1 MGIFSSK
8 KKTYVGISN
17 SRLYEGKEIPN
28 SIKDS
33 TAGYI
38 RDIGDGLNGDNYIA
52 DYNNLSMESSIV
64 TNIKRATNYVNKR
77 DQYNYNKFDATQK
90 RIKEPSNLDVNIR
103 NLLLTVLPNY
113 YENPSI
119 NYIEYNYLD
128 ISHIVKVILDIEYGW
143 NSFNNTMFYNGLTG
157 WLYSVDIHLKEVQQE
172 PRLGNSFASGETATR
187 DKDNSRPFRPF
198 IYEQGGLPSKRNKF
212 VFKFMP
218 KYIKTYRSINK
229 EYRDKTLDTI
239 INTNSKV
246 INVIDNKP
254 IEESSTLYKTTNTLI
269 SETITDDPTD
279 SNIEIKET
287 IEDVTELSYG
297 TLKQK
302 TLYLENFLGTI
313 PDELPVID
321 GESTEPTSQ
330 AVKDYIASVEDNF
343 NEDTVNFNDLIVSVS
358 ITVNGNENKHFSFG
372 NKDTQ
377 GTGIEAV
384 MARGIN
390 TLIGITNLTGY
401 VPDIHLKQ
409 NNKVVSKADND
420 WRTNN
425 LYAKKL
431 SIKLKG
437 LYEEL
442 TESMENDEDKIR
454 HAYIT
459 FGVNVHSSI
468 IEDLK
473 YLYQFFNDELQ
484 DKTSID
490 TKEIVLTTRTT
501 SEAIKWD
508 SINKSIVN
516 EALLEDYVNLSY
528 GSNIILLKKISP
540 TQHERIVISNYKR
553 YCRVTGGNQ
562 VGVLSDLFDGKWGET
577 ANDSTTLLPFNINTF
592 NKVFKSFIEKERF
605 IYRCMYVEFLTYV
618 VVKVK
623 WYQRGVFK
631 LVAIALGAAIIYFTG
646 GAGSYW
652 AALLVSAAT
661 SVAID
666 FAIRMTVR
674 LFGAK
679 WGRAIGIGLAIIGM
693 GRGIG
698 GALVATG
705 QTMIKVLGAFLSN
718 AQLFIS
724 LANGFLNQSLQTI
737 GIERQEEMDE
747 KNRELVRLKEM
758 AEGLLGSR
766 VNDKEYQVDRNYMSS
781 YIYLGTMEAY
791 LDSILDLNKI
801 DTCIDYIHNCTE
813 YLISLPTLDESAS
826 SILGLNQ

>member
-52 DYNNLSMESSIV
+52 DYNNLSMQSSIV

-90 RIKEPSNLDVNIR
+90 SIKEPNNLEDNIR
-103 NLLLTVLPNY
+103 NLLLTNLPKY
-113 YENPSI
+113 FKNPVI

-143 NSFNNTMFYNGLTG
+143 NSFNNTIFYNGLNG

-187 DKDNSRPFRPF
+187 DKDTSRPFRPF
-198 IYEQGGLPSKRNKF
+198 IYEQDGLPSKRNKF

-218 KYIKTYRSINK
+218 KYIKTYRSITK

-239 INTNSKV
+239 VNTDSKV
-246 INVIDNKP
+246 IDVIDNKP
-254 IEESSTLYKTTNTLI
+254 IEESSTIYKTSDILI
-269 SETITDDPTD
+269 SETITDDPID
-279 SNIEIKET
+279 NNIEIKEI

-358 ITVNGNENKHFSFG
+358 ITVNDNENKHFSFG

-377 GTGIEAV
+377 GTGIEGD

-409 NNKVVSKADND
+409 NNKVASKADND

-431 SIKLKG
+431 SIKLNG
-437 LYEEL
+437 LYEKL

-459 FGVNVHSSI
+459 FGVNVHSNI
-468 IEDLK
+468 VEDLR

-661 SVAID
+661 SVAIE

-674 LFGAK
+674 MFGAK
-679 WGRAIGIGLAIIGM
+679 WGRVIGIGLAIIGM
-693 GRGIG
+693 GKGVG
-698 GALVATG
+698 GALATTG
-705 QTMIKVLGAFLSN
+705 QTMAKVLGAFLSN
-718 AQLFIS
+718 AKLFIS

>member
-38 RDIGDGLNGDNYIA
+38 RDIGDGSNGDNYITE
-52 DYNNLSMESSIV
+52 YNNLSMDSSIV
-64 TNIKRATNYVNKR
+64 SNIKRATNFVNNK
-77 DQYNYNKFDATQK
+77 DNNNYNKFDATQK
-90 RIKEPSNLDVNIR
+90 SIKEPDNLEDNIR

-113 YENPSI
+113 YENPVI
-119 NYIEYNYLD
+119 NYVEYNYLD

-172 PRLGNSFASGETATR
+172 PRLGDSFASGETATR
-187 DKDNSRPFRPF
+187 DKDITRPYRPF
-198 IYEQGGLPSKRNKF
+198 IYEQDGLPSKRNKF

-218 KYIKTYRSINK
+218 AYTKTYREIIK
-229 EYRDKTLDTI
+229 DYRDKTLDSI
-239 INTNSKV
+239 VNTDSKV
-246 INVIDNKP
+246 IDVINNKP
-254 IEESSTLYKTTNTLI
+254 IEESSTVYKTSNILI
-269 SETITDDPTD
+269 SETIYDDPTD
-279 SNIEIKET
+279 ENIEIRET
-287 IEDVTELSYG
+287 IKDFTELSYG

-302 TLYLENFLGTI
+302 TLYLEKYLDTL
-313 PDELPVID
+313 PDDLPVID

-343 NEDTVNFNDLIVSVS
+343 NEDTVNFNDLIISVSV
-358 ITVNGNENKHFSFG
+358 TVNGNENKYFSFG

-377 GTGIEAV
+377 GTGIEGD

-409 NNKVVSKADND
+409 NNKVTTKEDSD
-420 WRTNN
+420 WRINN

-437 LYEEL
+437 LYEKL

-459 FGVNVHSSI
+459 FGVNVHSNTL
-468 IEDLK
+468 EDLK

-508 SINKSIVN
+508 SINKTIVD
-516 EALLEDYVNLSY
+516 EALTEDYVNLSQ
-528 GSNIILLKKISP
+528 GSNIIILKKISP
-540 TQHERIVISNYKR
+540 TQYERIVINNYKR
-553 YCRVTGGNQ
+553 QCRVTGGNQ
-562 VGVLSDLFDGKWGET
+562 VGVLSNLFDGKWGET
-577 ANDSTTLLPFNINTF
+577 AKDSTTLLPFNIGTF
-592 NKVFKSFIEKERF
+592 NKVFKGFIEKERF

-631 LVAIALGAAIIYFTG
+631 LVAIAIGAAIIYFTG

-652 AALLVSAAT
+652 SALLVSAAT
-661 SVAID
+661 SIAID
-666 FAIRMTVR
+666 FAIRITVR
-674 LFGAK
+674 LLGAN

-693 GRGIG
+693 GRGVG

-718 AQLFIS
+718 AKLFIS
-724 LANGFLNQSLQTI
+724 LANGLLNQSLQTI

-766 VNDKEYQVDRNYMSS
+766 VNDREYQVDRNYMSS

-791 LDSILDLNKI
+791 LDNILDLNKI

-813 YLISLPTLDESAS
+813 YLISLPALDESVS

>member
-38 RDIGDGLNGDNYIA
+38 RDIGNGLNGDNYIA
-52 DYNNLSMESSIV
+52 DYNNLSMDSSIV
-64 TNIKRATNYVNKR
+64 SNIKRATNFVNNK
-77 DQYNYNKFDATQK
+77 DTHNYNKFDATQK
-90 RIKEPSNLDVNIR
+90 SIKEPDNLEDNIR

-113 YENPSI
+113 YENPII
-119 NYIEYNYLD
+119 NYVEYNYLD

-187 DKDNSRPFRPF
+187 DKDTSRPYRPF
-198 IYEQGGLPSKRNKF
+198 IYEQDGLPSKRNKF

-218 KYIKTYRSINK
+218 SYIKTYRNITK
-229 EYRDKTLDTI
+229 EYRDKTLETI
-239 INTNSKV
+239 VNTETEILYVN
-246 INVIDNKP
+246 DNKP
-254 IEESSTLYKTTNTLI
+254 IEETSTVYKTSNILI
-269 SETITDDPTD
+269 SETIYDDPSD
-279 SNIEIKET
+279 ENIEIKET
-287 IEDVTELSYG
+287 IEDFTELSYG

-302 TLYLENFLGTI
+302 TLYLENYLDTL
-313 PDELPVID
+313 PDDLPVID

-343 NEDTVNFNDLIVSVS
+343 NEDTVNFNDLILSVSV
-358 ITVNGNENKHFSFG
+358 TVNDNENKHFSFG
-372 NKDTQ
+372 NKDIQ
-377 GTGIEAV
+377 GTGIEGD

-390 TLIGITNLTGY
+390 SLIGITNLTGY

-409 NNKVVSKADND
+409 NNKVSTKEDSD
-420 WRTNN
+420 WRINN

-459 FGVNVHSSI
+459 FGVNVHSNI
-468 IEDLK
+468 LEDLK

-508 SINKSIVN
+508 SINKSIVD
-516 EALLEDYVNLSY
+516 EALLEDFVNLSY

-562 VGVLSDLFDGKWGET
+562 VGALSDLFDGKWGET
-577 ANDSTTLLPFNINTF
+577 ADDSTTLLPFNMNTF
-592 NKVFKSFIEKERF
+592 NKVFKGFIEKERF

-652 AALLVSAAT
+652 SALLVSAAT
-661 SVAID
+661 SIAID
-666 FAIRMTVR
+666 FAIRLTVR

-679 WGRAIGIGLAIIGM
+679 WGRVIGIGLAIIGM
-693 GRGIG
+693 GKGVG
-698 GALVATG
+698 GALAATG
-705 QTMIKVLGAFLSN
+705 QTMVKVLGAFLSN

-766 VNDKEYQVDRNYMSS
+766 VNDREYQVDRNYMSS

-813 YLISLPTLDESAS
+813 YLISLPTLDESTR

>member
-38 RDIGDGLNGDNYIA
+38 RDIGDGLNGDNYIT
-52 DYNNLSMESSIV
+52 DYNNLSMQSSIV
-64 TNIKRATNYVNKR
+64 SNLKRATNYVNKR
-77 DQYNYNKFDATQK
+77 DKHNYNKLDATQK
-90 RIKEPSNLDVNIR
+90 SIKEPVNLEVNIR
-103 NLLLTVLPNY
+103 KLLLTTLPKY
-113 YENPSI
+113 FKNPEI

-143 NSFNNTMFYNGLTG
+143 NSFDNTMFYNGLTG
-157 WLYSVDIHLKEVQQE
+157 WLYSVDIHLKEVQEE

-187 DKDNSRPFRPF
+187 PKDTSRPYRPF
-198 IYEQGGLPSKRNKF
+198 IYEQDGLPSKRNKF

-218 KYIKTYRSINK
+218 KYTKTYRNITK
-229 EYRDKTLDTI
+229 EYKDKTTNAI
-239 INTNSKV
+239 VNTDSKV
-246 INVIDNKP
+246 IDVIDNKP
-254 IEESSTLYKTTNTLI
+254 IGESATIYKNSKEVV
-269 SETITDDPTD
+269 SETIYADPTN

-287 IEDVTELSYG
+287 TEDSNELSYG

-302 TLYLENFLGTI
+302 TLYLENFLDTI

-321 GESTEPTSQ
+321 GESIVPTSQ
-330 AVKDYIASVEDNF
+330 AVKDYIASVENNF

-358 ITVNGNENKHFSFG
+358 VTVNGNENKHFSFG
-372 NKDTQ
+372 NKDTHVD
-377 GTGIEAV
+377 GLKGDI
-384 MARGIN
+384 ARGLYA
-390 TLIGITNLTGY
+390 LIGITNLTGY
-401 VPDIHLKQ
+401 VADIHLKQ
-409 NNKVVSKADND
+409 NNKVASKLDDD

-437 LYEEL
+437 LYEKL

-484 DKTSID
+484 DKSSID
-490 TKEIVLTTRTT
+490 TKEIVLSTRTT

-508 SINKSIVN
+508 SISKTIVN
-516 EALLEDYVNLSY
+516 EALLEDYVNLSF
-528 GSNIILLKKISP
+528 GSNIILLKKINP
-540 TQHERIVISNYKR
+540 TQHERIEINNYKR

-577 ANDSTTLLPFNINTF
+577 AKDSTTLLPFNMITF

-623 WYQRGVFK
+623 WYQRGAFK

-652 AALLVSAAT
+652 SALLVSAAT

-666 FAIRMTVR
+666 FAIRITVR
-674 LFGAK
+674 MFGAK
-679 WGRAIGIGLAIIGM
+679 WGRAIGIALAIIGM
-693 GRGIG
+693 GKGIG
-698 GALVATG
+698 GALAATG
-705 QTMIKVLGAFLSN
+705 QTMVKVLGAFLSN
-718 AQLFIS
+718 AQLYIS

-758 AEGLLGSR
+758 AEVLLGSR
-766 VNDKEYQVDRNYMSS
+766 VNDKEYQVDRNYLSS

>member
-38 RDIGDGLNGDNYIA
+38 RDIGNGSNGDNYIA
-52 DYNNLSMESSIV
+52 DYNNLAMDSSIV
-64 TNIKRATNYVNKR
+64 TNIRRATNFVNNK
-77 DQYNYNKFDATQK
+77 DTHNYNKFDATQK
-90 RIKEPSNLDVNIR
+90 SIKEPDNLEDNIR

-113 YENPSI
+113 YENPTI
-119 NYIEYNYLD
+119 NYVEYNYLD

-157 WLYSVDIHLKEVQQE
+157 WLYSVDIHLKEVQEE

-187 DKDNSRPFRPF
+187 DKDTSRPFRPF
-198 IYEQGGLPSKRNKF
+198 IYEQDGLPSKRNKF

-218 KYIKTYRSINK
+218 AYTKTYREIIK

-239 INTNSKV
+239 INTDSKV
-246 INVIDNKP
+246 IDVIDNKP
-254 IEESSTLYKTTNTLI
+254 IEETSTLYKTSNILI
-269 SETITDDPTD
+269 NETIYDDPSD
-279 SNIEIKET
+279 ENIEIKET
-287 IEDVTELSYG
+287 IEDFTELSYG

-302 TLYLENFLGTI
+302 TLYLENFLDTI
-313 PDELPVID
+313 PDELPVIE

-343 NEDTVNFNDLIVSVS
+343 NEDTVNFNDLIVSTSVTIKGG
-358 ITVNGNENKHFSFG
+358 ITKHFSFG

-377 GTGIEAV
+377 GTGIEGD

-409 NNKVVSKADND
+409 NNKVSTKEDSD
-420 WRTNN
+420 WRINN

-459 FGVNVHSSI
+459 FGVNIHSNTL
-468 IEDLK
+468 EDLK

-508 SINKSIVN
+508 SINKSIVD
-516 EALLEDYVNLSY
+516 EVLLEDYVNLSQ
-528 GSNIILLKKISP
+528 GSNIIVLKKISP
-540 TQHERIVISNYKR
+540 TQHERIEVTNYKR

-577 ANDSTTLLPFNINTF
+577 ADDSTTLLPFNMNIF
-592 NKVFKSFIEKERF
+592 NKVFKGFIEKERF
-605 IYRCMYVEFLTYV
+605 LYRCMYVEFLTYV

-652 AALLVSAAT
+652 SALLVSAAT
-661 SVAID
+661 AIAID
-666 FAIRMTVR
+666 FAIRMTVK

-698 GALVATG
+698 GALAATG

-718 AQLFIS
+718 AKLFIS

-781 YIYLGTMEAY
+781 YIYLGTMESY

-813 YLISLPTLDESAS
+813 YLISLPTLDESTR

>member
-38 RDIGDGLNGDNYIA
+38 RDIGDGLNSDKSIP
-52 DYNNLSMESSIV
+52 DYNNISIQSSIV
-64 TNIKRATNYVNKR
+64 TNLKRATNYLDKR
-77 DQYNYNKFDATQK
+77 DQHNYNKFDATQK
-90 RIKEPSNLDVNIR
+90 FIKEPDNLENSIR
-103 NLLLTVLPNY
+103 NLLLTNLPRYFN
-113 YENPSI
+113 NPII

-128 ISHIVKVILDIEYGW
+128 ISHIVKVILDSEYRW
-143 NSFNNTMFYNGLTG
+143 NSFNNTMLYNGLSG
-157 WLYSVDIHLKEVQQE
+157 WLYSVDIHLKEKQEE

-187 DKDNSRPFRPF
+187 DKDTSRPFRPF
-198 IYEQGGLPSKRNKF
+198 IYEQDGLPSKRNKF

-218 KYIKTYRSINK
+218 KYTKTYRETTK
-229 EYRDKTLDTI
+229 EYRDKTLNTI

-246 INVIDNKP
+246 TNVIDNKP
-254 IEESSTLYKTTNTLI
+254 IGESATIYKNSSKAV
-269 SETITDDPTD
+269 SETIYDDPTN

-287 IEDVTELSYG
+287 IEETNELSYG
-297 TLKQK
+297 SLKQK
-302 TLYLENFLGTI
+302 TLYLEDYLDI
-313 PDELPVID
+313 LPDDLPVID

-330 AVKDYIASVEDNF
+330 VLKDYIASVEGNF
-343 NEDTVNFNDLIVSVS
+343 NKNTGNHNDLIVSVS
-358 ITVNGNENKHFSFG
+358 VTINNNEIKHFSFG

-377 GTGIEAV
+377 GSGIKGD

-409 NNKVVSKADND
+409 NNKVASKVDSD
-420 WRTNN
+420 WRINN
-425 LYAKKL
+425 LYAKKFT
-431 SIKLKG
+431 IKLKG
-437 LYEEL
+437 LYEKL
-442 TESMENDEDKIR
+442 TESMKNDEDKIR

-459 FGVNVHSSI
+459 FGVNVHSNI

-484 DKTSID
+484 GKTSID

-508 SINKSIVN
+508 SISKTTVN
-516 EALLEDYVNLSY
+516 AALLKDYENHSQ
-528 GSNIILLKKISP
+528 GSDIIILKKISP
-540 TQHERIVISNYKR
+540 TQHERIEVINYKR
-553 YCRVTGGNQ
+553 LCRVTGGNQ
-562 VGVLSDLFDGKWGET
+562 VGVLSNLFDGKWGKT
-577 ANDSTTLLPFNINTF
+577 AKDSTTLLPFNMNTF
-592 NKVFKSFIEKERF
+592 NKVFKRFKEKERF

-652 AALLVSAAT
+652 SALLVSAAT

-666 FAIRMTVR
+666 YAIKIAVK

-679 WGRAIGIGLAIIGM
+679 WGRAIGIGLAIVGM
-693 GRGIG
+693 GKGMG
-698 GALVATG
+698 GALAATG
-705 QTMIKVLGAFLSN
+705 QTMTKVLGAFLAN
-718 AQLFIS
+718 AQLYIS

-747 KNRELVRLKEM
+747 NNRELVRLREM
-758 AEGLLGSR
+758 SEGLLGSR

-801 DTCIDYIHNCTE
+801 DSCIDYIHNCTE

>member
-38 RDIGDGLNGDNYIA
+38 RDIGNGLNGDNYIT
-52 DYNNLSMESSIV
+52 DYNNLSMDSSIV
-64 TNIKRATNYVNKR
+64 SNIKRATKFVNNK
-77 DQYNYNKFDATQK
+77 DTNNYNKFEVSQK
-90 RIKEPSNLDVNIR
+90 KIEEPLNLENSIR
-103 NLLLTVLPNY
+103 NLLLTNLPKY
-113 YENPSI
+113 YKNPVI

-157 WLYSVDIHLKEVQQE
+157 WLYSVDIHLKEVQEE

-187 DKDNSRPFRPF
+187 DKDTSRPYRPF
-198 IYEQGGLPSKRNKF
+198 IYEQDGLPSKRNKF
-212 VFKFMP
+212 VIKFMP
-218 KYIKTYRSINK
+218 SYIKTHRNITK
-229 EYRDKTLDTI
+229 EYRDKTLETI
-239 INTNSKV
+239 VNTETEILYVN
-246 INVIDNKP
+246 DNKP
-254 IEESSTLYKTTNTLI
+254 IEESSTLYKTSNIVI
-269 SETITDDPTD
+269 SETIYDDPSD
-279 SNIEIKET
+279 ENIEIKET
-287 IEDVTELSYG
+287 TEDFTELSYG

-302 TLYLENFLGTI
+302 TLYLENFLDII
-313 PDELPVID
+313 PDDLPVID

-343 NEDTVNFNDLIVSVS
+343 NEDTSDPSDFLVSVS
-358 ITVNGNENKHFSFG
+358 VDIDSNETKYFTFS
-372 NKDTQ
+372 NTDIEDA
-377 GTGIEAV
+377 GIERD
-384 MARGIN
+384 MSIGLN
-390 TLIGITNLTGY
+390 NLIGKVNLEGY

-409 NNKVVSKADND
+409 NNVVASKEDND

-437 LYEEL
+437 LYEKL

-454 HAYIT
+454 HAYIK
-459 FGVNVHSSI
+459 FGVNVYSNV
-468 IEDLK
+468 IEDLR

-484 DKTSID
+484 GKNTID
-490 TKEIVLTTRTT
+490 ARKISLSTKTT
-501 SEAIKWD
+501 SEEIQWD
-508 SINKSIVN
+508 SITKEVINAPLS
-516 EALLEDYVNLSY
+516 EDYLNTSRGRDLEI
-528 GSNIILLKKISP
+528 NRKISE
-540 TQHERIVISNYKR
+540 TQYEKITIINYTRFCKVSEGMR
-553 YCRVTGGNQ
+553 KGIFRG
-562 VGVLSDLFDGKWGET
+562 LSSGKWGET
-577 ANDSTTLLPFNINTF
+577 SEDSTTLLPLNINTY

-605 IYRCMYVEFLTYV
+605 LYRCMYVEFLTYV
-618 VVKVK
+618 VVKVR

-631 LVAIALGAAIIYFTG
+631 FVAIALGAAIIYFTG

-652 AALLVSAAT
+652 SALLVSAAT
-661 SVAID
+661 AIAID
-666 FAIRMTVR
+666 FAIRMTVK

-679 WGRAIGIGLAIIGM
+679 WGRVIGIGLAIIGM
-693 GRGIG
+693 GKGVG
-698 GALVATG
+698 GALAATG

>member
-38 RDIGDGLNGDNYIA
+38 RDIGDGSNGDNYIA

-64 TNIKRATNYVNKR
+64 TNIKRATNYINKR

-90 RIKEPSNLDVNIR
+90 SIKEPDNLEDNIR
-103 NLLLTVLPNY
+103 NLLSTNLPKY
-113 YENPSI
+113 FKNPII

-143 NSFNNTMFYNGLTG
+143 NSFNNIMFYNGLTG

-172 PRLGNSFASGETATR
+172 PRLGDSFASGETATR
-187 DKDNSRPFRPF
+187 DKDTSRPFRPF
-198 IYEQGGLPSKRNKF
+198 IYEQDGLPSKRNKF

-218 KYIKTYRSINK
+218 KYIKSYRNVNK

-239 INTNSKV
+239 VNTDSKV
-246 INVIDNKP
+246 IDVIDNKP
-254 IEESSTLYKTTNTLI
+254 IEESSTIYETSDVLI
-269 SETITDDPTD
+269 SEIIYDDPTD
-279 SNIEIKET
+279 ANIEIKET
-287 IEDVTELSYG
+287 IKDFTELSYG

-358 ITVNGNENKHFSFG
+358 VTVNGNENKHFSFG

-377 GTGIEAV
+377 GTGIEGDI
-384 MARGIN
+384 ARGIN

-409 NNKVVSKADND
+409 NNRVSSKSDSD

-437 LYEEL
+437 LYEKL

-459 FGVNVHSSI
+459 FGVNVHSNI
-468 IEDLK
+468 LEDLK

-501 SEAIKWD
+501 SESIKWD
-508 SINKSIVN
+508 SINKTIVN

-540 TQHERIVISNYKR
+540 TQHERLVISKYKR
-553 YCRVTGGNQ
+553 QCRVTGGNQ
-562 VGVLSDLFDGKWGET
+562 VGVLSNLFDGRWGET
-577 ANDSTTLLPFNINTF
+577 AKDSTTLLPFNINTF
-592 NKVFKSFIEKERF
+592 NKVFKGFIEKERF
-605 IYRCMYVEFLTYV
+605 INRCMYVEFLTYV

-623 WYQRGVFK
+623 WYQRGAFK
-631 LVAIALGAAIIYFTG
+631 IVTIALGAAIVYFTG

-652 AALLVSAAT
+652 AALLVSAVT

-666 FAIRMTVR
+666 LAIKISVKA
-674 LFGAK
+674 FGAK
-679 WGRAIGIGLAIIGM
+679 WGRAIGIALAIIGM
-693 GRGIG
+693 GKGMG
-698 GALVATG
+698 GALAATG
-705 QTMIKVLGAFLSN
+705 QSMVKVLGAFLAN
-718 AQLFIS
+718 AQLYIS

>member
-38 RDIGDGLNGDNYIA
+38 RDIGDGSNGDNYIA
-52 DYNNLSMESSIV
+52 DYNNLAMDSSIV
-64 TNIKRATNYVNKR
+64 SNIKRATNFVNNK
-77 DQYNYNKFDATQK
+77 DTHNYNEFDATQK
-90 RIKEPSNLDVNIR
+90 SIKEPDNLEDDIR
-103 NLLLTVLPNY
+103 SLLLTNLSNY
-113 YENPSI
+113 YENPVI
-119 NYIEYNYLD
+119 NYVEYNYLD
-128 ISHIVKVILDIEYGW
+128 MSHIVKAILDIEYGW
-143 NSFNNTMFYNGLTG
+143 NSSNNIMFYNGLTG
-157 WLYSVDIHLKEVQQE
+157 WLYSVDIHLKEVQEE

-187 DKDNSRPFRPF
+187 VKDTSRPFRPF
-198 IYEQGGLPSKRNKF
+198 IYEENGLPSKRNKF

-218 KYIKTYRSINK
+218 AYTKTYREIIK

-239 INTNSKV
+239 INTDSKV
-246 INVIDNKP
+246 IDVIDNKP
-254 IEESSTLYKTTNTLI
+254 IEESSTVYKTSDILI
-269 SETITDDPTD
+269 SETLYDDPSD
-279 SNIEIKET
+279 ENIEIKET
-287 IEDVTELSYG
+287 IKDFTELSYG

-302 TLYLENFLGTI
+302 TLYLENFLDTL
-313 PDELPVID
+313 PDDLPVID
-321 GESTEPTSQ
+321 GESPEPTSQ
-330 AVKDYIASVEDNF
+330 AVKDYITSVEDNF
-343 NEDTVNFNDLIVSVS
+343 NEDTVNFNDLIISTSVTIKGG
-358 ITVNGNENKHFSFG
+358 ITKHFSFG
-372 NKDTQ
+372 NKDIQ
-377 GTGIEAV
+377 GTGIEGD

-390 TLIGITNLTGY
+390 SLIGITNLTGY

-409 NNKVVSKADND
+409 NNKVASKADSD
-420 WRTNN
+420 WRINN

-454 HAYIT
+454 HSYIT
-459 FGVNVHSSI
+459 FGVNVHSNI
-468 IEDLK
+468 LEDLK

-484 DKTSID
+484 DKASID
-490 TKEIVLTTRTT
+490 SREIVLTTRTT

-508 SINKSIVN
+508 SINKTIVD
-516 EALLEDYVNLSY
+516 EALTEDYVNLSQ
-528 GSNIILLKKISP
+528 GSDIIILKKISP
-540 TQHERIVISNYKR
+540 TQHERIVVNNYKR
-553 YCRVTGGNQ
+553 HCRVTGGNQ
-562 VGVLSDLFDGKWGET
+562 VGVLSNLFDGKWGET
-577 ANDSTTLLPFNINTF
+577 ADDSTTLLPFNINTF
-592 NKVFKSFIEKERF
+592 NKVFKGFIEKERF

-631 LVAIALGAAIIYFTG
+631 LVAIGLGAAIIYFTG

-652 AALLVSAAT
+652 SALLVSAAT
-661 SVAID
+661 TVAID
-666 FAIRMTVR
+666 FAIRLTVR
-674 LFGAK
+674 MFGAK

-693 GRGIG
+693 GKGIG
-698 GALVATG
+698 GALAATG

-718 AQLFIS
+718 AKLFIS

-758 AEGLLGSR
+758 AESLLGSR

-781 YIYLGTMEAY
+781 YIYLGTMESY

-813 YLISLPTLDESAS
+813 YLISLPTLDESVS

>member
-38 RDIGDGLNGDNYIA
+38 RDIGDDSNGDNYIA
-52 DYNNLSMESSIV
+52 DYNNLAMQSSIV
-64 TNIKRATNYVNKR
+64 SNLKRATNYVNKR

-90 RIKEPSNLDVNIR
+90 SIKEPDNLEVNIR

-113 YENPSI
+113 YENPVI

-157 WLYSVDIHLKEVQQE
+157 WLYSVDIHLKEVQEE

-187 DKDNSRPFRPF
+187 DKDITRPYRPF
-198 IYEQGGLPSKRNKF
+198 IYEQDGLPSKRNKF

-218 KYIKTYRSINK
+218 KYIKTYRSITK

-239 INTNSKV
+239 INTDSKV
-246 INVIDNKP
+246 IDVIDNKP
-254 IEESSTLYKTTNTLI
+254 IEESSTIYKTSNTLV
-269 SETITDDPTD
+269 SETITDDPID
-279 SNIEIKET
+279 NNIEIKET
-287 IEDVTELSYG
+287 IEDITELYYG

-343 NEDTVNFNDLIVSVS
+343 NEDTVNFNDLIISVS

-377 GTGIEAV
+377 GTGIEGY

-459 FGVNVHSSI
+459 FGVNVHSNA
-468 IEDLK
+468 IEDLR

-484 DKTSID
+484 GKSNID

-508 SINKSIVN
+508 SINKTIIN
-516 EALLEDYVNLSY
+516 ETLLEDYVNLSY

-540 TQHERIVISNYKR
+540 TKHERIVISNYKR

-577 ANDSTTLLPFNINTF
+577 ADDSTTLLPFNINTF

-631 LVAIALGAAIIYFTG
+631 LVAIALGAAIVYFTG

-661 SVAID
+661 AVAID
-666 FAIRMTVR
+666 FAIRMTVK

-693 GRGIG
+693 GRGVG
-698 GALVATG
+698 GALAATG

-766 VNDKEYQVDRNYMSS
+766 VNDRDYQVDRNYMSS

-813 YLISLPTLDESAS
+813 YLISLPTLDESTN

>member
-38 RDIGDGLNGDNYIA
+38 RDIGDGSNGDNYIA
-52 DYNNLSMESSIV
+52 DYNNLAMDSSIV
-64 TNIKRATNYVNKR
+64 SNIRRATNFVNNK
-77 DQYNYNKFDATQK
+77 DTHNYNKFDATQK
-90 RIKEPSNLDVNIR
+90 SIKEPDNLEENIR

-113 YENPSI
+113 YENPTI
-119 NYIEYNYLD
+119 NYVEYNYLD

-157 WLYSVDIHLKEVQQE
+157 WLYSVDIHLKEVQEE

-187 DKDNSRPFRPF
+187 PKDTSRPFRPF
-198 IYEQGGLPSKRNKF
+198 IYEQDGLPSKRNKF

-218 KYIKTYRSINK
+218 AYTKTYREIFK

-239 INTNSKV
+239 INTDSKV
-246 INVIDNKP
+246 IDVIDNKP
-254 IEESSTLYKTTNTLI
+254 IKESSTIYKTSDTLI
-269 SETITDDPTD
+269 SETLYDDPTD
-279 SNIEIKET
+279 ENIEIKET
-287 IEDVTELSYG
+287 IKDFTELSYG

-302 TLYLENFLGTI
+302 TLYLENFLGTV
-313 PDELPVID
+313 PDDLPVID

-343 NEDTVNFNDLIVSVS
+343 NEDTVNFNDLIISTSVTVKGG
-358 ITVNGNENKHFSFG
+358 ITKHFSFG

-377 GTGIEAV
+377 GTGIEGD

-390 TLIGITNLTGY
+390 TIIGITNLTGY

-409 NNKVVSKADND
+409 NNKVSTKEDSD
-420 WRTNN
+420 WRINN

-459 FGVNVHSSI
+459 FGVNVHSNTL
-468 IEDLK
+468 EDLK

-484 DKTSID
+484 DKTNVD

-508 SINKSIVN
+508 LINKTIVKG
-516 EALLEDYVNLSY
+516 ALLEDYENHSR
-528 GSNIILLKKISP
+528 GSDIIILKKISS
-540 TQHERIVISNYKR
+540 TQHERIVVNNYKR
-553 YCRVTGGNQ
+553 LCRVTGGNQ
-562 VGVLSDLFDGKWGET
+562 VGVLSNLFDGKWGET
-577 ANDSTTLLPFNINTF
+577 ADDSTTLLPFNINTF

-623 WYQRGVFK
+623 WYQRGAFK

-666 FAIRMTVR
+666 FAIRITVR
-674 LFGAK
+674 MFGAK

-693 GRGIG
+693 GKGVG
-698 GALVATG
+698 GALAATG

-766 VNDKEYQVDRNYMSS
+766 VNDREYQVDRNYMSS

-813 YLISLPTLDESAS
+813 YLISLPTLDESTS
-826 SILGLNQ
+826 KILGLNQ